1 MIGKIII
8 DAQCTVDEFAV
19 YEKYAS
25 VDKYPNVIIEYSDK
39 VTKLNPKAVEIKFM
53 GSEDAS
59 AATFYR
65 VLGRSGQSNIGHLI
79 SAGGP
84 TGMAITDP
92 SKSDTSEFTYT
103 FTGYWKDASD
113 NMYYV
118 DGLENPDA
126 SARNFNNIIPTE
138 NMVFYPVFREERK
151 KHSIKFFDYD
161 NNVILQNGEETFGVP
176 YGETY
181 V

>member
-39 VTKLNPKAVEIKFM
+39 VTKLEPKAVEIKFM
-53 GSEDAS
+53 GSKDIN

-65 VLGRSGQSNIGHLI
+65 VLGRSGQSNIGYLI
-79 SAGGP
+79 SAEGP

-126 SARNFNNIIPTE
+126 SAKNFNNVIPTE